1 LKISLNRQPLNNQ
14 IKEMKKHMIKFFFYQ
29 QARDKVNAISMKEEN
44 L

>member
-1 LKISLNRQPLNNQ
+1 
-14 IKEMKKHMIKFFFYQ
+14 MIKFFFYQ